1 MKVVRSKPLPFPPLP
16 LAKLTCRF
24 GHVFLWDSGS
34 SVGEIT
40 GHSKSINSID
50 YRPSRPFRV
59 ATAGED
65 NSVCWYEGPPFRY
78 KNAFKVGT
86 LRSSLSPLTYMYTH
100 MHIIYMYMH
109 TCTQPHLVAGEAMV
123 LASHYALLCIT

>member
-1 MKVVRSKPLPFPPLP
+1 M
-16 LAKLTCRF
+16 
-24 GHVFLWDSGS
+24 FLWDSGS

-86 LRSSLSPLTYMYTH
+86 LRSSLSPHTYTH
-100 MHIIYMYMH
+100 MHIAYMH
-109 TCTQPHLVAGEAMV
+109 TCAQSHLVAGEAMV
-123 LASHYALLCIT
+123 LASHYGCLHYIMVVAGTWFRAF